1 MRILHTADWHL
12 GKRLERFS
20 RLEEQK
26 LVLKEICEIAENKN
40 VDVVLIAGDLF
51 DVFNPSTEAV
61 ELFYKTLKH
70 LSANGRR
77 AVVAI
82 AGNHDSPER
91 IEAPDP
97 LARACGIYLAGFP
110 NTLIPAEAEEGEQSI
125 FVSNSAPGFLEL
137 KLDSYDYPL
146 RMILTPYANE
156 YRLKAFLDMENE
168 EEELRD
174 LLSDSWKETAEKFC
188 DDQGVNILM
197 AHLFVSKRGE
207 PLPEE
212 TDDEKPILHVGG
224 AQVIYS
230 DNFPKNIQ
238 YAALGH
244 LHRYQVIDT
253 SPCPVVYSSSPLSY
267 SFAEANQTKYVVI
280 LDIEPGQS
288 AEMERVEL
296 KCGKPLLRVK
306 SHSVDEAVAWLRE
319 NQEALVELTLVSDT
333 YISSEDRKRLN
344 QAHDCIITLI
354 PEIRTVNQV
363 VESRNAI
370 DLQLGMEE
378 LFIQYFKSK
387 HGQEPAES
395 ILQLFSEIRSQTTAE

>member
-20 RLEEQK
+20 RLDEQK
-26 LVLKEICEIAENKN
+26 MVLNEICDIAENKN

-61 ELFYKTLKH
+61 ELFYKTLKR
-70 LSANGRR
+70 LSDNGRR

-97 LARACGIYLAGFP
+97 LARACGIYLSGFP
-110 NTLIPAEAEEGEQSI
+110 NTRIPADAEEGEQSVI
-125 FVSNSAPGFLEL
+125 VSNSAPGFLEL
-137 KLDSYDYPL
+137 KLAAYDYPL
-146 RMILTPYANE
+146 RLMLTPYANE
-156 YRLKAFLDMENE
+156 YRLKAFLGMENE

-174 LLSDSWKETAEKFC
+174 LLSETWKETAEKFC

-224 AQVIYS
+224 AQVIFS

-238 YAALGH
+238 YVALGH

-253 SPCPVVYSSSPLSY
+253 DPCPVVYSSSPLSY

-280 LDIEPGQS
+280 LDIEPGLN
-288 AEMERVEL
+288 AEMEKIEL
-296 KCGKPLLRVK
+296 QSGRPLLRVK
-306 SHSVDEAVAWLRE
+306 SHSVDEAVLWLQE

-344 QAHDCIITLI
+344 QAHDCIITMI
-354 PEIRTVNQV
+354 PEIRTINQTM
-363 VESRNAI
+363 ESRNAI

-378 LFIQYFKSK
+378 LFVQYFKSK
-387 HGQEPAES
+387 HGQDPAES

>member
-26 LVLKEICEIAENKN
+26 QVLNEICDIAENKN

-61 ELFYKTLKH
+61 ELFYKTLKR
-70 LSANGRR
+70 LSDNGRR

-97 LARACGIYLAGFP
+97 LARACGIYLSGFP
-110 NTLIPAEAEEGEQSI
+110 NTLIPMDEEESEQSI
-125 FVSNSAPGFLEL
+125 SVSNAAPGFLEL
-137 KLDSYDYPL
+137 KLDTYDYPL
-146 RMILTPYANE
+146 RLILTPYANE
-156 YRLKAFLDMENE
+156 FRLKAFLGMENE
-168 EEELRD
+168 EQELRD
-174 LLSDSWKETAEKFC
+174 LLSESWKETAENFC
-188 DDQGVNILM
+188 DEQGVNILM
-197 AHLFVSKRGE
+197 AHLFVGKRGE

-238 YAALGH
+238 YVALGH
-244 LHRYQVIDT
+244 LHRYQIIDT

-267 SFAEANQTKYVVI
+267 SFAEANQKKYVVI
-280 LDIEPGQS
+280 LDLEPGMPV
-288 AEMERVEL
+288 EMEKVEL
-296 KCGKPLLRVK
+296 HCGRPLLRVK
-306 SHSVDEAVAWLRE
+306 SQSVDEAVIWLQE
-319 NQEALVELTLVSDT
+319 NPDALVELTLVSDT

-344 QAHDCIITLI
+344 QAHECIITMI
-354 PEIRTVNQV
+354 PEILTIKQES
-363 VESRNAI
+363 ESRTGI
-370 DLQLGMEE
+370 DLQLSMEE
-378 LFIQYFKSK
+378 LFVQYFKSK
-387 HGQEPAES
+387 HGQAPSES
-395 ILQLFSEIRSQTTAE
+395 ILQIFSEIRSQTVSE

>member
-26 LVLKEICEIAENKN
+26 LVLNEICDVAENKN

-61 ELFYKTLKH
+61 DLFYKTLKR
-70 LSANGRR
+70 LSDNGRR

-97 LARACGIYLAGFP
+97 LARACGIYLSGFP
-110 NTLIPAEAEEGEQSI
+110 NTLIPFDAEDAEQSI
-125 FVSNSAPGFLEL
+125 TVSNSAPGFLEL
-137 KLDSYDYPL
+137 KLASYDYPL
-146 RMILTPYANE
+146 RLILTPYANE
-156 YRLKAFLDMENE
+156 YRLKAFLGMENE
-168 EEELRD
+168 EQELRD
-174 LLSDSWKETAEKFC
+174 LLGDSWKETAENFC

-197 AHLFVSKRGE
+197 AHLFVNKKGE
-207 PLPEE
+207 PIPEE

-238 YAALGH
+238 YVALGH

-253 SPCPVVYSSSPLSY
+253 SPCPVVYSSSPLSF
-267 SFAEANQTKYVVI
+267 SFAEANQKKYVVI
-280 LDIEPGQS
+280 LDLEPGIP
-288 AEMERVEL
+288 AEMEKVEL
-296 KCGKPLLRVK
+296 QSGRPLLRIK
-306 SHSVDEAVAWLRE
+306 CQSVDEAVICLQE
-319 NQEALVELTLVSDT
+319 NPNALVELTLVSDT

-344 QAHDCIITLI
+344 QAHECIITLI
-354 PEIRTVNQV
+354 PEILTINHVA
-363 VESRNAI
+363 ESRSAI

-378 LFIQYFKSK
+378 LFVQYFKSK
-387 HGQEPAES
+387 HGQEPSDS
-395 ILQLFSEIRSQTTAE
+395 ILQLFSEVRSQTIAE